1 MILIMLMNGI
11 GKLVSRGGWYSGLCL
26 AFKLL
31 DCPQAAIHIFL
42 HSFPEVE
49 IYPVHFF
56 EVTAS
61 LGY

>member
-1 MILIMLMNGI
+1 MILIMLMNGN

-31 DCPQAAIHIFL
+31 DYPKEAFHIFL
-42 HSFPEVE
+42 HGFPRVE
-49 IYPVHFF
+49 ISLLHFF

-61 LGY
+61 FGY